1 MSELEPFA
9 TLNVGEEKYEVTR
22 ENATL
27 YRHLGAAAM
36 IDHLFVSLGENS
48 GIYVWQNNPA
58 YDEVAA
64 AAVANECMLILN
76 IQEPSEMDVKAFIK
90 HHKSDLDTIPSWLP
104 EL

>member
-1 MSELEPFA
+1 MESEPFA

-27 YRHLGAAAM
+27 YRHLGNTAL
-36 IDHLFVSLGENS
+36 DHLFVSLGENS

-58 YDEVAA
+58 YDAVAA

-76 IQEPSEMDVKAFIK
+76 IQEPSEMDVRAFMK
-90 HHKSDLDTIPSWLP
+90 HNTKDVGELPSWLP
-104 EL
+104 EV